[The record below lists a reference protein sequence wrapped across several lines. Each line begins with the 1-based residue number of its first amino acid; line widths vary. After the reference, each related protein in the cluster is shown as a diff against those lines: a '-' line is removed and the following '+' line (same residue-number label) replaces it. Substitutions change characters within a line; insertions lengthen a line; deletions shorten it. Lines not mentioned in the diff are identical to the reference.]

1 VQEIRRGL
9 VGVESRTVAGR
20 SDEIRLVHLSSGRTE
35 RGTGLRILLD
45 GYWLESGPPS
55 GHGLVRAIVEHWTQ
69 EYPNDEVFVLMPKRT
84 ASDTVAPPDKFTLVM
99 TNLRFH
105 PLINWFGLRSA
116 ERRHG
121 PFDLVLAQN
130 FSSSSPQGVV
140 FIHDVL
146 FQSNPE
152 WFGFK
157 ERLYFGLM
165 TLSARFS
172 KSVLTSSDTEKNRIM
187 RHNPHLKRVVATGLG
202 MPGRDRTEDEQD
214 AVAHLTPGSFVLSVG
229 RLNIRKNLT
238 RTIHGALESGTLA
251 PEAPLVIV
259 GEASGLMNDRTE
271 EILAAERRGD
281 VVFLGFVPDAQLIWL
296 YGNCRF
302 MVFLSLDEGYGLPPL
317 EALSAGATVLAS
329 DIPVMREVLGGSATY
344 VDPLDVGEISRS
356 IKRLHHTSGSDDRAS
371 APPGLRPWS
380 SVLAI
385 MREEASFH
393 E

>member
-1 VQEIRRGL
+1 
-9 VGVESRTVAGR
+9 
-20 SDEIRLVHLSSGRTE
+20 
-35 RGTGLRILLD
+35 
-45 GYWLESGPPS
+45 
-55 GHGLVRAIVEHWTQ
+55 
-69 EYPNDEVFVLMPKRT
+69 M
-84 ASDTVAPPDKFTLVM
+84 
-99 TNLRFH
+99 
-105 PLINWFGLRSA
+105 
-116 ERRHG
+116 
-121 PFDLVLAQN
+121 
-130 FSSSSPQGVV
+130 
-140 FIHDVL
+140 
-146 FQSNPE
+146 
-152 WFGFK
+152 
-157 ERLYFGLM
+157 
-165 TLSARFS
+165 
-172 KSVLTSSDTEKNRIM
+172 
-187 RHNPHLKRVVATGLG
+187 
-202 MPGRDRTEDEQD
+202 
-214 AVAHLTPGSFVLSVG
+214 
-229 RLNIRKNLT
+229 T
-238 RTIHGALESGTLA
+238 RTIHGALESGTLS